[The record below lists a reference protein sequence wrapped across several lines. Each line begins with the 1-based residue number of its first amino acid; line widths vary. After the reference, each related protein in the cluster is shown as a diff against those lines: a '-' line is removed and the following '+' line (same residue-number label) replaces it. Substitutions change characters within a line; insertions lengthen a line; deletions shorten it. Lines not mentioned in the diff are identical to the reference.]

1 MDMVAFCVG
10 VDIGAEGAEGGSVG
24 IVKRNA
30 RERVEYQRRGL
41 LELRVDDEKP

>member
-10 VDIGAEGAEGGSVG
+10 VDIGAEGAEGGTG
-24 IVKRNA
+24 RIVEGNA

-41 LELRVDDEKP
+41 